1 MEMIVWRHMLQEL
14 QEKAQSQSDNL
25 QPHESVPASTAV
37 SSQPLQAEPVITAT
51 PAADASVALQHQAP
65 HATTGLTE
73 PATSHQRR
81 SSAQN
86 EQMPAA
92 AASSIVSPDELQ
104 ASRHAQAMAPGI
116 DSLLKRR
123 KQQQSPQQAPA
134 HQPPSMSTEPAQS
147 QSASAAALDQDSNHR
162 QSAGAGVHDVHSR
175 ATVQEPSVAAV
186 QEAAES
192 SSIFASV
199 GGRVSRRDPE
209 LEPNSKLSA
218 EADSL
223 LDAIIA
229 GTADWDGIEAAT
241 EQQHASG
248 QQSHQASSV
257 PPHSSQQA
265 GLTQPQTQ
273 LHTPSQVL
281 SQVQLEG
288 QPDQQGEAQ
297 LQDVQPSQRQPA
309 KLQSAAQKALLLQL
323 TSTKPPQ
330 NAVEEQSQV
339 HPHTPTH
346 TAQQTPGPAG
356 KPADNVT
363 KPVDTAPRP
372 SSKLRL
378 RTTSPGLQ
386 AKNLRLRN
394 AAKRQAQA
402 GRSQAAKLQSPAATP
417 GQAPGNG
424 GLSGRGVQKEEPKWR
439 VVRTEST
446 AAEDFVK
453 PPADAAKQRPAW
465 APTSAAQDS
474 EGSEVVSGRPNADE
488 GVAQAATE
496 SRALTKQELKALA
509 DRRGLD
515 FQKLLADARARGIAV
530 AD

>member
-1 MEMIVWRHMLQEL
+1 MLQEL

-25 QPHESVPASTAV
+25 QPHEAMQAFTAAPT
-37 SSQPLQAEPVITAT
+37 QALQAEPVITAT
-51 PAADASVALQHQAP
+51 PAADPSVALQHQEP

-81 SSAQN
+81 SSAQH

-92 AASSIVSPDELQ
+92 PSGVVSPDELQ

-123 KQQQSPQQAPA
+123 KQRQSSQQASTE
-134 HQPPSMSTEPAQS
+134 QPPSKSNEPAQS
-147 QSASAAALDQDSNHR
+147 QSASAPALDQDSNQR
-162 QSAGAGVHDVHSR
+162 QSAEAGVHDVHGR
-175 ATVQEPSVAAV
+175 AVVQEPSVAAV
-186 QEAAES
+186 LEAAES
-192 SSIFASV
+192 SSMFALV
-199 GGRVSRRDPE
+199 GGRVSRQDPE
-209 LEPNSKLSA
+209 IESDSKLSA

-229 GTADWDGIEAAT
+229 GTADWDGTEAAT

-248 QQSHQASSV
+248 QQSHQALSS
-257 PPHSSQQA
+257 PAHSSQQA

-273 LHTPSQVL
+273 LHTPPHAL
-281 SQVQLEG
+281 SQVQPEG
-288 QPDQQGEAQ
+288 QPDQQAGAQ
-297 LQDVQPSQRQPA
+297 LQGVQPSQSQPA
-309 KLQSAAQKALLLQL
+309 KLLSAAQKALLSQL

-330 NAVEEQSQV
+330 NAVEEQSQA

-346 TAQQTPGPAG
+346 TAQQTPETAG
-356 KPADNVT
+356 APADNVR
-363 KPVDTAPRP
+363 KPPDTAPRP
-372 SSKLRL
+372 SSRLRL

-386 AKNLRLRN
+386 AKKLRLRD

-402 GRSQAAKLQSPAATP
+402 WRSQAAKLQGPAATP
-417 GQAPGNG
+417 GQAPGSG
-424 GLSGRGVQKEEPKWR
+424 GLSNRGVQKEEPKWR

-453 PPADAAKQRPAW
+453 PSADVANQRPAW
-465 APTSAAQDS
+465 APTSAAQNS
-474 EGSEVVSGRPNADE
+474 EGSEVVGSRPSADE
-488 GVAQAATE
+488 DVAQAATE
-496 SRALTKQELKALA
+496 SRALTKQELQALA